1 MNIKLPDFTNANV
14 LVFGDV
20 MLDRY
25 WYGDTAR
32 ISPEA
37 PVPVVHVNEVEERPG
52 GAGNVALNISTLGVQ
67 TTLYSMCD
75 DAIANTLEHQ
85 LIAAGIKP
93 YFQRIADMPTI
104 TKLRVLSLNQQL
116 IRLDFEEAFHAISN
130 QVLIEQCIADMQ
142 HAGALI
148 ISDYNKGSVQDTHNL
163 IKAAKA
169 QGIPILID
177 PKSNDFSV
185 YQQASIITPNL
196 KEFEAVVGTCKDET
210 MLIERAYSLIK
221 THALDA
227 LLITRGAR
235 GMTLVTQSEPV
246 LHLPTHAQDVYDVT
260 GAGDTVIGVLAAGL
274 AAGMKLPD
282 ATTLAN
288 IAAGIA
294 VGKIGA
300 ATVALSE
307 LQCALEP
314 STSFGQGIV
323 DENKLQNLIK
333 EAQAQGEKVVMT
345 NGCFDLLHAGHVMY
359 LEQAK
364 ALGDKLIVAV
374 NSDESVKR
382 LKGDNRPINTEQR
395 RMEVLSGLSAVD
407 WVYPLLKILLS
418 V

>member
-67 TTLYSMCD
+67 TTLYSMCGD

-260 GAGDTVIGVLAAGL
+260 GLVFSDTYGL
-274 AAGMKLPD
+274 CCHSRGSSHFRLD
-282 ATTLAN
+282 TICN
-288 IAAGIA
+288 
-294 VGKIGA
+294 
-300 ATVALSE
+300 S
-307 LQCALEP
+307 C
-314 STSFGQGIV
+314 
-323 DENKLQNLIK
+323 
-333 EAQAQGEKVVMT
+333 VMD
-345 NGCFDLLHAGHVMY
+345 GYF
-359 LEQAK
+359 
-364 ALGDKLIVAV
+364 
-374 NSDESVKR
+374 
-382 LKGDNRPINTEQR
+382 
-395 RMEVLSGLSAVD
+395 
-407 WVYPLLKILLS
+407 
-418 V
+418 